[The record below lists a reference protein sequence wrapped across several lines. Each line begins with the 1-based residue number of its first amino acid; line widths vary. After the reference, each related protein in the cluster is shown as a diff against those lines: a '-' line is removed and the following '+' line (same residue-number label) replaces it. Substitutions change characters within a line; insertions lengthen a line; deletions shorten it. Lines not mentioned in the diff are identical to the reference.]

1 MNSFEKNDIMLQQGT
16 PLQGKYRIDSK
27 LESREYGNIYVATHL
42 GLENVVAIKDFFMK
56 GINHRDTDGSTV
68 RISNDLNNEVFTT
81 QKRKFKKEAQ
91 RLFAI
96 SYPHIVRVFDLFE
109 ANNTVYNVMN
119 YIKGESLCGLMKLN
133 EMIS

>member
-1 MNSFEKNDIMLQQGT
+1 M
-16 PLQGKYRIDSK
+16 QGKYRIDSK
-27 LESREYGNIYVATHL
+27 LESREYGNTYVATHL

-56 GINHRDTDGSTV
+56 GINHRDTNGSTV

-133 EMIS
+133 EKIS